1 MRFAFRNSKKY
12 RDGDVLRCAKMKFQI
27 VYDKPGRLRVRA
39 GGFAFDK
46 NKECAIFMVLRN
58 FEGVTS
64 VQVHAENGGILITY
78 QNAIRKKRLE
88 FLENCDTRKL
98 KENL

>member
-1 MRFAFRNSKKY
+1 
-12 RDGDVLRCAKMKFQI
+12 
-27 VYDKPGRLRVRA
+27 
-39 GGFAFDK
+39 
-46 NKECAIFMVLRN
+46 MVLRN

-78 QNAIRKKRLE
+78 QNDIRKKLLE

>member
-46 NKECAIFMVLRN
+46 NNRA
-58 FEGVTS
+58 
-64 VQVHAENGGILITY
+64 
-78 QNAIRKKRLE
+78 
-88 FLENCDTRKL
+88 
-98 KENL
+98 